1 MNKVLS
7 ILSISSLLVVSV
19 GTMSCRDNTVMKS
32 ETARLTKDEYLDS
45 MVQKNSSLSP
55 ILMIDS
61 TIVSGS
67 MGLRFADT
75 VIFGRTKDPFV
86 LLPIGMIEP
95 LSSDYDKIAVF
106 TQVERFISF
115 RAGDSA
121 SQFGARTGDTTL
133 IIGMHQY
140 QRVSHALPY
149 LTADQQSDFI
159 YYFPHKNTREKEVC
173 DSFIKQHR
181 PITGNWLGSY
191 VGFRGLSP
199 TYEKFYNDPTD
210 IAGNT
215 YFFNQ
220 DFDPNVYI
228 YLFKSGKTTD
238 DDWFDKDIDRTELG
252 QDWWNNMC
260 IKNEKL
266 ADGCEHQIMFVKIP
280 YTYWNDRPNIS
291 GFVRFK
297 YVLH

>member
-7 ILSISSLLVVSV
+7 ILSISTLLVVSV
-19 GTMSCRDNTVMKS
+19 GTMSCRDNTIMKS
-32 ETARLTKDEYLDS
+32 DTAELTKEEYLDS
-45 MVQKNSSLSP
+45 LILKNSSLSP

-61 TIVSGS
+61 TIVTGS
-67 MGLRFADT
+67 MGLRFSDT
-75 VIFGRTKDPFV
+75 VFFGRTRVPYV
-86 LLPIGMIEP
+86 LLPIGSIEP
-95 LSSDYDKIAVF
+95 LSPDWDKFAVF
-106 TQVERFISF
+106 TAVERFISF

-149 LTADQQSDFI
+149 MTADQKSDFI
-159 YYFPHKNTREKEVC
+159 YNFPHKNTREQEVC

-181 PITGNWLGSY
+181 PISGNWLGSY
-191 VGFRGLSP
+191 VGFHDLSP
-199 TYEKFYNDPTD
+199 IYEVFYNDPTD
-210 IAGNT
+210 CAGNT

-220 DFDPNVYI
+220 PFDPNVYI

-238 DDWFDKDIDRTELG
+238 EDWFDKDICRTELR
-252 QDWWNNMC
+252 QDWLNNMC

-266 ADGCEHQIMFVKIP
+266 SDGREHQVMFVKMP
-280 YTYWNDRPNIS
+280 YTYWNDRPNVS
-291 GFVRFK
+291 GYVRFK
-297 YVLH
+297 CVLN